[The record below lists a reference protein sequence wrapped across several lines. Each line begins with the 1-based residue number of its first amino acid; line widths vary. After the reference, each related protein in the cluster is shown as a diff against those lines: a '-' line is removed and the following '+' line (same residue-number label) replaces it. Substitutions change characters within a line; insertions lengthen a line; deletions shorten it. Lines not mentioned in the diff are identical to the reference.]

1 MAVVTEEF
9 DFTQMTEGED
19 HLLLDVHRG
28 WRPRNIGWAGGGGE
42 QQMPS
47 LRTEAYA
54 PYVAGKRNAKP
65 VEASV
70 GGVGEAPRV
79 FMPGK
84 GMVLLEKILPA
95 GRWGDTKCGLIL
107 WEGEAD
113 QPGSGRNI
121 GVVPLSPGS
130 WRRTLAVCAWYQ
142 EKAGLRL
149 ALPLSVRW
157 SRWSIEVTDDHSPF
171 STHEH
176 DPGLPHGLDAT
187 ICAGDRRR
195 AGQRVILSF
204 HPLITPSPRV
214 AVMRIHRP
222 SLNLFIPLF
231 IALWVPVAHSAEP
244 MVLRVDFSKTDGTW
258 NMPALALGQGGL
270 QSDPMIQPHIKE
282 IRALRPKT
290 IRVFLSEYYR
300 VYPDHNV
307 YDFRKLDRELQ
318 AIRATGARPTLA
330 VAIKPPVLFPE
341 VNHFKVHP
349 NDYGQWEKLCEA
361 LARHCRDKGYQVA
374 AWEVCNEPDI
384 GESGGAPQCFTKPKD
399 YNTFY
404 DHTVRELMRGDPDA
418 FVGGPA
424 VASADS
430 PLVEGL
436 IEHCATSGAP
446 FHFLS
451 WHLYSDS
458 AEAHATN
465 IKKQRRRLAKFP
477 QFKDVKLFIS
487 EWNMNLGHPNLAPGF
502 QPAFILETMRRY
514 GEAGLDM
521 AAYYHIRDCFVDRA
535 DFDWMSP
542 GGVRFMA
549 HW

>member
-1 MAVVTEEF
+1 M
-9 DFTQMTEGED
+9 
-19 HLLLDVHRG
+19 
-28 WRPRNIGWAGGGGE
+28 
-42 QQMPS
+42 
-47 LRTEAYA
+47 
-54 PYVAGKRNAKP
+54 
-65 VEASV
+65 
-70 GGVGEAPRV
+70 
-79 FMPGK
+79 
-84 GMVLLEKILPA
+84 
-95 GRWGDTKCGLIL
+95 
-107 WEGEAD
+107 
-113 QPGSGRNI
+113 
-121 GVVPLSPGS
+121 
-130 WRRTLAVCAWYQ
+130 
-142 EKAGLRL
+142 
-149 ALPLSVRW
+149 
-157 SRWSIEVTDDHSPF
+157 
-171 STHEH
+171 
-176 DPGLPHGLDAT
+176 
-187 ICAGDRRR
+187 
-195 AGQRVILSF
+195 
-204 HPLITPSPRV
+204 V

-222 SLNLFIPLF
+222 LLNVFIPLL
-231 IALWVPVAHSAEP
+231 IALWVPVAHSAEA
-244 MVLRVDFSKTDGTW
+244 VTLRVDFSKTDGTW

-290 IRVFLSEYYR
+290 IRLFLSEYYR

-318 AIRATGARPTLA
+318 AVRATGARPTLA
-330 VAIKPPVLFPE
+330 VAMKPPVLFPE

-384 GESGGAPQCFTKPKD
+384 GESGGTPQYFTKPKD

-404 DHTVRELMRGDPDA
+404 DHTVRGLMRGDPDA

-458 AEAHATN
+458 AEAHAAN

-477 QFKDVKLFIS
+477 QLKDVKLFIS

-549 HW
+549 HWWNTMPQYSALFDHHGRVRPSWYAFRFLSRFDGARHPVEGEEGAIRAIAGDGDGYKNVLLWRYEGGGAKEVEVRLNLVGAGNRVTRIVELDPTAQVNNIKVVHLGPADQIGKVSIRLKPWGIRWIEVE